1 MSLTGQ
7 ASGHLNINK
16 LKTATSLFSLSTSK
30 DKVKLKLDDHSVPQV
45 ETPTCLGATRD
56 SRLTLTSNIEAAEKT
71 AYTKLSL
78 KRSWQEQAGGNGKF
92 LRQVYTGA
100 VHPIAE
106 YASFSWITASKP
118 RKGKLDKIQNAGLT
132 IILGAKKTTPIR
144 EKKNTTDLELL
155 EARREYK
162 APAQAEKV
170 KRLPSNPLHKKLQS
184 LTKYNR
190 LKRQNLNHIVK
201 SLKNSRRFWTRWRDT

>member
-1 MSLTGQ
+1 VNQTQPQQRRESKPLYKISLTWQ

-56 SRLTLTSNIEAAEKT
+56 SRLTLTSNIEAAEKR

-118 RKGKLDKIQNAGLT
+118 RKGKLDKVQNAGLT
-132 IILGAKKTTPIR
+132 WSRGQENYSHKRKGEYNWPWTPR
-144 EKKNTTDLELL
+144 G
-155 EARREYK
+155 
-162 APAQAEKV
+162 
-170 KRLPSNPLHKKLQS
+170 
-184 LTKYNR
+184 
-190 LKRQNLNHIVK
+190 
-201 SLKNSRRFWTRWRDT
+201 